1 MDIRELRSFVLLG
14 EQLHF
19 SRAAKLMNLSQ
30 PALTKQIRRMEDELG
45 TPLFERNK
53 QGTKLST
60 FGERFLPEAKTTLRS
75 FDELMDRGKRAAAGE
90 TGRLSIGFG
99 FPTFELVPRLIVK
112 LRETAPG
119 VEVSLQDM
127 STAEQMDGLGRGTVD
142 IGFMRLPAPKPFCS
156 LPVVVDRLALV
167 SSARSHLA
175 ADAGLAECRDEPFVA
190 LSETRA
196 PGFHHHVLAMCGR
209 HGFHP
214 KIVQQVPE
222 LPTAMALVRAGLGV
236 AIIPESFWNS
246 RIEGVRLHR
255 LREKD
260 AAWKVG
266 AVWHA
271 GDTNPAL
278 ARFLGL
284 LKQDLKRKASARPGW

>member
-19 SRAAKLMNLSQ
+19 SRAARLMNLSQ
-30 PALTKQIRRMEDELG
+30 PALTKQIRRMEEELG
-45 TPLFERNK
+45 SPLFERNK

-60 FGERFLPEAKTTLRS
+60 FGERFLREVRVTVRS
-75 FDELMDRGKRAAAGE
+75 FDELMDRGKRAAIGE

-99 FPTFELVPRLIVK
+99 FPTFELVPRLIVR
-112 LRETAPG
+112 LRQVAPG
-119 VEVSLQDM
+119 IEVSLRDM
-127 STAEQMDGLGRGTVD
+127 STAEQMEGLHTRVVD
-142 IGFMRLPAPKPFCS
+142 IGFMRLPVPKHFQF
-156 LPVVVDRLALV
+156 LPVVGDRLALV
-167 SSARSHLA
+167 SSSLSNLP
-175 ADAGLAECRDEPFVA
+175 ADAGLADCRDEPFVA
-190 LSETRA
+190 LSEKRA
-196 PGFHHHVLAMCGR
+196 PGFHHHVLAMCGK

-214 KIVQQVPE
+214 KVVQQVPE

-236 AIIPESFWNS
+236 AVIPESFWNS
-246 RIEGVRLHR
+246 RLEGVRLHR
-255 LREKD
+255 LKEKD
-260 AAWKVG
+260 AGWKVG

-284 LKQDLKRKASARPGW
+284 LRQDVKRK

>member
-30 PALTKQIRRMEDELG
+30 PALTKQIRRMEEELG

-60 FGERFLPEAKTTLRS
+60 FGGRFLVDARATLRS
-75 FDELMDRGKRAAAGE
+75 FDDLMDRGKRAAAGE

-99 FPTFELVPRLIVK
+99 FPTFDLVPRLIVR
-112 LRETAPG
+112 LREIAPG
-119 VEVSLQDM
+119 IEVSLRDM

-142 IGFMRLPAPKPFCS
+142 LGFMRIPAPKSFRT
-156 LPVVVDRLALV
+156 LPVVEDRLALV
-167 SSARSHLA
+167 SSARSHLPENA
-175 ADAGLAECRDEPFVA
+175 SLGDCRDEPFVA
-190 LSETRA
+190 LSEKRA
-196 PGFHHHVLAMCGR
+196 PGFHHHVLEMCGK

-214 KIVQQVPE
+214 KVVQQVPE
-222 LPTAMALVRAGLGV
+222 LTTAMALVRAGLGV
-236 AIIPESFWNS
+236 AVIPESFWNS

-255 LREKD
+255 LKEKG

-271 GDTNPAL
+271 GDTSPAL
-278 ARFLGL
+278 ARFLDL
-284 LKQDLKRKASARPGW
+284 LREDLKRK

>member
-19 SRAAKLMNLSQ
+19 SRAARLMNLSQ
-30 PALTKQIRRMEDELG
+30 PALTKQIRRMEEELG
-45 TPLFERNK
+45 SPLFERNK
-53 QGTKLST
+53 QGTKLSS
-60 FGERFLPEAKTTLRS
+60 FGVRFLQEARVTVRS
-75 FDELMDRGKRAAAGE
+75 FDELMDRGKRAAIGE

-112 LRETAPG
+112 LRQVAPG
-119 VEVSLQDM
+119 IEVSLRDM
-127 STAEQMDGLGRGTVD
+127 STAEQMDGLNSRVVD
-142 IGFMRLPAPKPFCS
+142 IGFMRLPVPKHFKS
-156 LPVVVDRLALV
+156 LPVVGDRLALV
-167 SSARSHLA
+167 SSSLSHLS
-175 ADAGLAECRDEPFVA
+175 ADAGLEDCRDEPFVA
-190 LSETRA
+190 LSEKRA
-196 PGFHHHVLAMCGR
+196 PGFHHHVLAMCGK

-214 KIVQQVPE
+214 KVVQQVPE

-236 AIIPESFWNS
+236 AVIPESFWNS
-246 RIEGVRLHR
+246 RLEGVRLHR
-255 LREKD
+255 LKEKD
-260 AAWKVG
+260 AGWKVG

-284 LKQDLKRKASARPGW
+284 LRQDMKRK